1 MKMLNKLPQN
11 IKINNKRYFI
21 NTDFRVMINFE
32 KTLQGI
38 NMIEEQEISIKMY
51 KVLKSF
57 CPVFFETFHK
67 NMKKDMKLL
76 LKQFLWFYSCGGRED
91 YHSGNGKG
99 RAINDIYSYEY
110 DDEYIWS
117 AFFQCFNIDLTE
129 EKLHW
134 WKYKAIFQSLPE
146 ECKFERIKSYRAYN
160 GKDKDKKELKKYW
173 KLPLDKELQK
183 QLDKTKKYLMKV
195 SEEVK

>member
-21 NTDFRVMINFE
+21 NTDFRIMINFE

-38 NMIEEQEISIKMY
+38 NTIDEQEISIKMY

-76 LKQFLWFYSCGGRED
+76 LKEFLWFYSCGERED
-91 YHSGNGKG
+91 YHSGSGKG
-99 RAINDIYSYEY
+99 KAINDIYSYEY

-117 AFFQCFNIDLTE
+117 AFFQYFNIDLTE

-160 GKDKDKKELKKYW
+160 GKERDKKELKKYW

-183 QLDKTKKYLMKV
+183 QLDKTKEYLMKV

>member
-21 NTDFRVMINFE
+21 NTDFRIMINFE

-38 NMIEEQEISIKMY
+38 NTIDEQEISIKMY

-76 LKQFLWFYSCGGRED
+76 LKEFLWLFV
-91 YHSGNGKG
+91 
-99 RAINDIYSYEY
+99 
-110 DDEYIWS
+110 W
-117 AFFQCFNIDLTE
+117 
-129 EKLHW
+129 
-134 WKYKAIFQSLPE
+134 
-146 ECKFERIKSYRAYN
+146 
-160 GKDKDKKELKKYW
+160 
-173 KLPLDKELQK
+173 
-183 QLDKTKKYLMKV
+183 
-195 SEEVK
+195 

>member
-1 MKMLNKLPQN
+1 MKMFNKLPQK
-11 IKINNKRYFI
+11 IKINNNRYFI
-21 NTDFRVMINFE
+21 NTDFRIMINFE

-38 NMIEEQEISIKMY
+38 DTIDEQEISIKMY

-67 NMKKDMKLL
+67 NMKNDMKLL
-76 LKQFLWFYSCGGRED
+76 LKQFLWFYSCGDRED
-91 YHSGNGKG
+91 YHGGSGKG
-99 RAINDIYSYEY
+99 KSINDIYSYEY

-117 AFFQCFNIDLTE
+117 AFFQYFNIDLTK

-146 ECKFERIKSYRAYN
+146 ECKFERIKGYRAYS
-160 GKDKDKKELKKYW
+160 GKDKDKKELKRYW

-183 QLDKTKKYLMKV
+183 QLDKTKEYLMKV